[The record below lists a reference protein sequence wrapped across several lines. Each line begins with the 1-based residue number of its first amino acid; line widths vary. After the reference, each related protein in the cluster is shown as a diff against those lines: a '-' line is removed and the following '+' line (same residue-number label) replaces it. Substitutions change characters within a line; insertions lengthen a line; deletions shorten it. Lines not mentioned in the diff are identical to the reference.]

1 MGGAMGNNFLKYW
14 FNGFEASLNKLDDK
28 NREIIFEE
36 CGKACSNSY
45 TRKIYLDEYKRSTS
59 ISEFLGYL
67 KLRFPEIKFK
77 ILKENE
83 IIELTYCYCACD
95 LVKSE
100 YITTPSLCECSK
112 KSLLY
117 NWESV
122 LGKGRVEVKLLQSI
136 LNGSSSCIF
145 QIHILQ

>member
-1 MGGAMGNNFLKYW
+1 MMNEFLQYW
-14 FNGFEASLNKLDDK
+14 FNGFESSLNKLDDK

-45 TRKIYLDEYKRSTS
+45 TREIYLDEYRHSTS

-67 KLRFPEIKFK
+67 KLRFPEIKFR
-77 ILKENE
+77 IIKENE

-95 LVKSE
+95 LVKGE

-122 LGKGRVEVKLLQSI
+122 LGKGKVEVYLLQSI
-136 LNGSSSCIF
+136 LRGNLSCKF
-145 QIHILQ
+145 EIHILK